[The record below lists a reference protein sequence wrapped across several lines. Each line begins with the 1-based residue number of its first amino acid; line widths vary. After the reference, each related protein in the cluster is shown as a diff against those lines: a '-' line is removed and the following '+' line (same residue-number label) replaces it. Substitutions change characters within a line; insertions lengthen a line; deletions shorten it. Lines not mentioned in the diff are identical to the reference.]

1 MSKIPFLAVGN
12 DELKD
17 NEDIGEFAKCPNC
30 GEQHKV
36 RYGEKFNKDG
46 TRTEYKSLSFIDCQ
60 NGSYLVG
67 INGKRLK

>member
-17 NEDIGEFAKCPNC
+17 NENVGEFETCPNC

-36 RYGEKFNKDG
+36 TYG
-46 TRTEYKSLSFIDCQ
+46 KSLAYVECK
-60 NGSYLVG
+60 NGFYLIG

>member
-1 MSKIPFLAVGN
+1 MSKIPFLAIGN

-17 NEDIGEFAKCPNC
+17 NENVGEFETCPNC

-36 RYGEKFNKDG
+36 RYGEKVNKDG
-46 TRTEYKSLSFIDCQ
+46 SRTKPKFLSFIDCQ

>member
-1 MSKIPFLAVGN
+1 MIPFLARGN

-17 NEDIGEFAKCPNC
+17 NENVEEFEICPNC
-30 GEQHKV
+30 GEQRKV
-36 RYGEKFNKDG
+36 RYGETINKDG
-46 TRTEYKSLSFIDCQ
+46 SRTENKTLAFIECG

>member
-1 MSKIPFLAVGN
+1 MSKIPFLAIGN

-17 NEDIGEFAKCPNC
+17 NEDITEFAKCPNC

-36 RYGEKFNKDG
+36 TYGKPFNQHSI
-46 TRTEYKSLSFIDCQ
+46 RKSKSWAYVECK
-60 NGSYLVG
+60 NGFYLIG